1 MKAKIK
7 SENPYVYLENAKE
20 ILREKAKKDGE
31 FYTYP
36 KYVKAAGHIAWTGV
50 LLALDYLMKKYNYK
64 VKGRKDIDDYR
75 DFIAKRNR
83 KMLNYL
89 NSAYEY
95 LHLFM
100 GYDGSL
106 DVVTSKHGLEMA
118 YKIIDWVAQQVD
130 FEKE

>member
-1 MKAKIK
+1 MKTKK
-7 SENPYVYLENAKE
+7 KTENPYVYLENAKE

-36 KYVKAAGHIAWTGV
+36 KYVKMAGHTAWVGV

-89 NSAYEY
+89 NSAYEV

-100 GYDGSL
+100 GYDGELSAKICQTGMGYAKVIL
-106 DVVTSKHGLEMA
+106 DWA
-118 YKIIDWVAQQVD
+118 AQQVD